1 MKKHYFAILFI
12 LLIKYSFSQVQEL
25 RKYHSIPEEQIVLN
39 IHYNSWTIYPQGMN
53 IEPYSAGV
61 DLYLMQPIFGKNYPI
76 SLAAG
81 VGFSVQNIKSNSFLI
96 ESKDTLYFKEIP
108 DSVSSSKNKF
118 STVYI
123 DIPIEFRLRSRP
135 ISKKRNVKIA
145 FGFKV
150 GYNIKAYIKYEGD
163 DFMHLTDQDKVKFKR
178 YNIRH
183 VLPYRY
189 GVFVRAGYGKFSLS
203 AYYSLT
209 PLFETNKAQEIIPFS
224 LGLSITLF

>member
-1 MKKHYFAILFI
+1 MRSKYLILFFLI
-12 LLIKYSFSQVQEL
+12 LIKTSFSQVQEL

-39 IHYNSWTIYPQGMN
+39 IHYNSWSALPQDMLV
-53 IEPYSAGV
+53 EPYSAGI
-61 DLYLMQPIFGKNYPI
+61 DLYLMHPIFGKNYPV

-81 VGFSVQNIKSNSFLI
+81 FGISVQNIKSNSFLI
-96 ESKDTLYFKEIP
+96 ESKDSLYFQKLP
-108 DSVSSSKNKF
+108 DSVSYSKNKF
-118 STVYI
+118 TTVYI

-135 ISKKRNVKIA
+135 IVKKRNVKIA
-145 FGFKV
+145 FGFKF
-150 GYNIKAYIKYEGD
+150 GYNIKTYVKYEGD

-183 VLPYRY
+183 ILPYRY
-189 GVFVRAGYGKFSLS
+189 GVFARAGYGKFSLS

-209 PLFETNKAQEIIPFS
+209 PLFETDKAMEIIPFS